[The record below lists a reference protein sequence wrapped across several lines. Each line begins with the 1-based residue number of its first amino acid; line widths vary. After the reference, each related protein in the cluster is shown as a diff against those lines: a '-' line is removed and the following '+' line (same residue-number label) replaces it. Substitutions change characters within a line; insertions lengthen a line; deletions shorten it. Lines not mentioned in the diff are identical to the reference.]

1 METASIKTI
10 IIDDNKEYLFSLREN
25 LALFPEVEIIGE
37 ATQYKNA
44 KQLLLKTQ
52 PDLIFLDIEMPGKNG
67 FELLNEVKTEMK
79 HPFKVVFYT
88 AYDKY
93 IIDALRQ
100 SAFDYLV
107 KPVEINELKEVLGRY
122 KSSILQ
128 TATVDTVPAPDP
140 FTFMVYLPVNTGIRF
155 INRRNIVYFHR
166 FKDNLIGKPSW
177 EVLLN
182 NSERIKLRQN
192 ISAEQILDLVGP
204 QIFIKLNKSVLINRN
219 YISLIEY
226 KSRICR
232 LIPPF
237 DEPRL
242 TISRQQLAELRLQIG
257 LI

>member
-122 KSSILQ
+122 KSSI
-128 TATVDTVPAPDP
+128 
-140 FTFMVYLPVNTGIRF
+140 
-155 INRRNIVYFHR
+155 
-166 FKDNLIGKPSW
+166 
-177 EVLLN
+177 
-182 NSERIKLRQN
+182 
-192 ISAEQILDLVGP
+192 
-204 QIFIKLNKSVLINRN
+204 
-219 YISLIEY
+219 
-226 KSRICR
+226 
-232 LIPPF
+232 
-237 DEPRL
+237 
-242 TISRQQLAELRLQIG
+242 
-257 LI
+257 